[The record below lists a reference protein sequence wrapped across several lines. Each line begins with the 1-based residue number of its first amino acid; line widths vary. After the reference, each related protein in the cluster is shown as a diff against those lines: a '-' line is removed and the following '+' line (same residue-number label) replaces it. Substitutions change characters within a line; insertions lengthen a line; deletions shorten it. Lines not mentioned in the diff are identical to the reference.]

1 MHAQCKYK
9 PVVADSGGAGGQG
22 GPGGP
27 GHPLFSDQTEA
38 RRAEK
43 KLSSGLN
50 DRSPPPP
57 PPPHFISRSG
67 WALASVILT
76 LLEMRLSQKTLRA
89 YYGPAAKITGNK
101 PRGVKLIKRKTQL
114 SRKSNLDHLYGRS
127 APLHQVAKENVKL
140 ENYCI

>member
-57 PPPHFISRSG
+57 PLYLKVWMGAGQCYINITRNAFITKNFTG
-67 WALASVILT
+67 LLWACS
-76 LLEMRLSQKTLRA
+76 KNN
-89 YYGPAAKITGNK
+89 GK
-101 PRGVKLIKRKTQL
+101 
-114 SRKSNLDHLYGRS
+114 
-127 APLHQVAKENVKL
+127 
-140 ENYCI
+140 